1 MSAPRSIPVTTP
13 GGSYEIL
20 VGPGLVHTVG
30 GTLARVAPERRAFV
44 ITDDNVWPLYGG
56 AVETS
61 IHEANIPFFSM
72 KVRAGEASKSYQ
84 TVAEIQEMMAGAG
97 FGRDSVVVALGGG
110 VVGDIAGFVASTFAR
125 GVPLVHVPT
134 TLLAQVDSSIGGKNG
149 VDLHHGKNLAGT
161 FWQPLAVLTDTACLL
176 TVPDSEWRSGLAE
189 VVKGALIGDTGDL
202 LTLEELAGRVVA
214 REPEAV
220 ERAVGISAAFKAR
233 VVSDDEREAG
243 VRECLNY
250 GHTFGHAIEKEL
262 GYGTISHGEA
272 VAEGIRFAI
281 FLAERIMPCSA
292 DWVRRQER
300 LLDAYGLHP
309 AGVKLC
315 PRDVLRT
322 MHTDKKS
329 RGNMVRYVISP
340 QPTQCTVLSVTDDVL
355 FEALDAWF
363 TGIEE
368 AS

>member
-1 MSAPRSIPVTTP
+1 MSVPRSIPVTTP

-44 ITDDNVWPLYGG
+44 ITDDNVWPLYGRD
-56 AVETS
+56 VETS
-61 IHEANIPFFSM
+61 IHEANIPYFSM
-72 KVRAGEASKSYQ
+72 KVRAGEASKSYR

-97 FGRDSVVVALGGG
+97 FGRDCVVVALGGG

-149 VDLHHGKNLAGT
+149 VDLAHGKNLAGT
-161 FWQPLAVLTDTACLL
+161 FWQPLAVLTDTTCLE
-176 TVPDSEWRSGLAE
+176 TVPDPEWRSGLAE
-189 VVKGALIGDTGDL
+189 VVKGAVIGDADDL
-202 LTLEELAGRVVA
+202 LTIESLAEGMVA
-214 REPEAV
+214 RDARAV
-220 ERAVGISAAFKAR
+220 QRAVGVSAAFKAR
-233 VVSDDEREAG
+233 VVSDDERESG

-250 GHTFGHAIEKEL
+250 GHTFGHAMEKEL
-262 GYGTISHGEA
+262 GYGTVSHGEA

-281 FLAERIMPCSA
+281 FLAERIVPCSEE
-292 DWVRRQER
+292 WMRRQEM
-300 LLDAYGLHP
+300 LLNAYGLSP
-309 AGVKLC
+309 ALVKLC
-315 PRDVLRT
+315 PRTMLRT
-322 MHTDKKS
+322 MHADKKA
-329 RGNMVRYVISP
+329 RGNMVRYVVSP
-340 QPTQCTVLSVTDDVL
+340 QPTQCTVLSVTDDML

-363 TGIEE
+363 TRNEE